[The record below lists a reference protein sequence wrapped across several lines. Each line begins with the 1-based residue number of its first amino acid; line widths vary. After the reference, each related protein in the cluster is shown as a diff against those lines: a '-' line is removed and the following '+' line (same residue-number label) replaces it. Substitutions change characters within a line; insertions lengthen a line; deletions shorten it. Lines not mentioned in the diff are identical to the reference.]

1 VPFISLLM
9 VAIECDVGGHDA
21 LSLLPYCCEQKQRWG
36 AFCPPSSIVGT
47 LKENWEK
54 QLPFATIF

>member
-1 VPFISLLM
+1 M